1 VEVEDVD
8 SSYPQLASLTFD
20 AVARDPIVLN
30 RNEAG
35 AKMLREPTRSREI
48 ILLGVLVLA
57 FEGLSGWT
65 STWTVG
71 RLASMSVR
79 SVFQKQRAIKMTR
92 VTETRALGKE
102 F

>member
-1 VEVEDVD
+1 
-8 SSYPQLASLTFD
+8 LASLTFD

-35 AKMLREPTRSREI
+35 AKILREPTRSREI